1 MTSTSS
7 GALRG
12 FPGEPEMTEKERT
25 LLKVVSLLLQYPEAG
40 LLDSLASLERAVS
53 GIADPAAKVR
63 CSDFL
68 NHLRTT
74 PLLRLQETY
83 SATFDLNPSTSL
95 DLGYH
100 RWGDGKERGGALARL
115 VSLYAKAGYEVANG
129 ELPDHLPLVL
139 EFLSV
144 CPEEMEL
151 EIINE
156 YGSQVATLASRLAE
170 DGSPYAG
177 LVRMVSE
184 SFAKRSP
191 KPAGA

>member
-1 MTSTSS
+1 MS
-7 GALRG
+7 
-12 FPGEPEMTEKERT
+12 EEERT
-25 LLKVVSLLLQYPEAG
+25 LLKVVSLLLQYPEAS
-40 LLDSLASLERAVS
+40 LLDSLAGLEAAVS
-53 GIADPAAKVR
+53 ETWNPDSKAL

-68 NHLRTT
+68 NHLRNT

-115 VSLYAKAGYEVANG
+115 VSLYSQAGYELIDGV
-129 ELPDHLPLVL
+129 LPDHLPLLL
-139 EFLSV
+139 EFLSL
-144 CPEEMEL
+144 CPEEMSR
-151 EIINE
+151 EITNE
-156 YGSQVATLASRLAE
+156 YGGQVAILASRLVE

-177 LVRMVSE
+177 LLRIVSN
-184 SFAKRSP
+184 SFRNPSP

>member
-1 MTSTSS
+1 MT
-7 GALRG
+7 GD
-12 FPGEPEMTEKERT
+12 ERT
-25 LLKVVSLLLQYPEAG
+25 LLKLVSLLLQYPEATG
-40 LLDSLASLERAVS
+40 LDSLASLEGALSEISNPEARAV
-53 GIADPAAKVR
+53 

-115 VSLYAKAGYEVANG
+115 VSLYLEAGYEIVDRV
-129 ELPDHLPLVL
+129 LPDHLPLVL
-139 EFLSV
+139 EFLSL

-177 LVRMVSE
+177 LLRIVSDNFE
-184 SFAKRSP
+184 NRTP